1 LRHRDGEADER
12 AVSERARS
20 KFTQPIVRF
29 AVARELNISGFA
41 LTVVDGER
49 PHEDAALLEL
59 LAVEPR
65 SAGFGIGRA
74 LLEDALSA
82 SRRAGYAA
90 LRLRVRTGNRRAISL
105 YQAAGLTR
113 EGALTEHALGGEP
126 MATYFCALDS

>member
-1 LRHRDGEADER
+1 LRHRDGEADEQ

-65 SAGFGIGRA
+65 SAGSGIGRA

-82 SRRAGYAA
+82 SKRAGYAT

-105 YQAAGLTR
+105 YGSAGFTS
-113 EGALTEHALGGEP
+113 EGVLVEHPLGGEP
-126 MATYFCALDS
+126 MATYVRALDS